1 MNILAVDDEK
11 DMIGLLT
18 SYLKAHDY
26 TVFSAGNGLEAIN
39 TLKKEKIDLVLLDI
53 MMPVMDG
60 LEAAREIRTFS
71 DVPIIIL
78 TAKGNEDDRVTGLKI
93 GADDYVVKPFSP
105 KELVARI
112 EAALRRSKGYPIG
125 RQRQGDDIIRH
136 EELSID
142 LKGYVVKVNDDPVN
156 LTRKEF
162 LLLSLLIQN
171 KGQVFTREQL
181 LDRVWGFESEGTA
194 RTVDTHIKT
203 LRLKLKSAGV
213 HVQTVWGVGYKFT

>member
-1 MNILAVDDEK
+1 MNILVVDDEK

-26 TVFSAGNGLEAIN
+26 FVFSAGNGREAIDV
-39 TLKKEKIDLVLLDI
+39 LKRESIDLVLLDI

-60 LEAAREIRTFS
+60 LEAAEEIRTFS

-78 TAKGNEDDRVTGLKI
+78 TAKGNEDDRVAGLKM

-105 KELVARI
+105 KELLARI
-112 EAALRRSKGYPIG
+112 EAALRRSKGYNSVNLNSQIVS
-125 RQRQGDDIIRH
+125 H
-136 EELSID
+136 EELTVD
-142 LKGYVVKVNDDPVN
+142 LKGHVVKVNESTVN

-162 LLLSLLIQN
+162 MLLSLLIQN
-171 KGQVFTREQL
+171 QGQVFSREQL
-181 LDRVWGFESEGTA
+181 LDKIWGFESEGTA

-203 LRLKLKSAGV
+203 LRLKLKSAGTY
-213 HVQTVWGVGYKFT
+213 VQTVWGVGYKFN

>member
-1 MNILAVDDEK
+1 MNILVVDDEK
-11 DMIGLLT
+11 DMVLLLN

-26 TVFSAGNGLEAIN
+26 SVLSAGNGREAVDV
-39 TLKKEKIDLVLLDI
+39 LKKESVDLVLLDI
-53 MMPVMDG
+53 MMPVMNG
-60 LEAAREIRTFS
+60 LEAAKEIRTFS
-71 DVPIIIL
+71 EVPIIFL

-105 KELVARI
+105 KELLARI
-112 EAALRRSKGYPIG
+112 EAALRRSKGYNGGSAIS
-125 RQRQGDDIIRH
+125 QLISH

-142 LKGYVVKVNDDPVN
+142 LKGHVVKVDGTTVN

-171 KGQVFTREQL
+171 QGQVFSREQL
-181 LDRVWGFESEGTA
+181 LDKIWGFESEGTA

-203 LRLKLKSAGV
+203 LRLKLKSAGSY
-213 HVQTVWGVGYKFT
+213 VQTVWGVGYKFN